1 MFNGFSDETFEF
13 FMAIGFN
20 NNREFFQ
27 ENHDWYLR
35 SVRQPALALAE
46 SLSESIEKMDPD
58 MERRPNRVVSRINR
72 DIRFSNDKS
81 PYRDYIWLA
90 FRRPEVES
98 GVALS
103 AYFDMSCDGA
113 SYGLSFY
120 RDNRPLMNAFRRR
133 LAAEPEEFL
142 AIWRALS
149 PEFVLH
155 ANAYKRMAVPDPLPP
170 EARPWYPLKGFY
182 VQKDLRDFA
191 LIKSPALAEEIQQGF
206 EKLIPLYRCLSQL
219 KCEEGGNV

>member
-46 SLSESIEKMDPD
+46 SLSESFEKMDPD

-72 DIRFSNDKS
+72 DIRFSNDKT

-113 SYGLSFY
+113 SYGLGFY

-133 LAAEPEEFL
+133 LAAEPEDFL

-155 ANAYKRMAVPDPLPP
+155 AIAY
-170 EARPWYPLKGFY
+170 
-182 VQKDLRDFA
+182 
-191 LIKSPALAEEIQQGF
+191 
-206 EKLIPLYRCLSQL
+206 
-219 KCEEGGNV
+219 